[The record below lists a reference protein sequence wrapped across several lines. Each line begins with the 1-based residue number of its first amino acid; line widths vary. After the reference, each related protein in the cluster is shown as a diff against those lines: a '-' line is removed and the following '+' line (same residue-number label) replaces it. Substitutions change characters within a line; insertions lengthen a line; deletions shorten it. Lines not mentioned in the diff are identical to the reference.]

1 MEKFKISVL
10 FFQEKKFQRKIQ
22 EPFPSRTLLKIQETF
37 INFNLSGKKLYKI
50 SVRKIQEQLLRKS
63 HQIFENL
70 GAITART
77 HKIFQE
83 HRSLHPRT
91 GRFFQEIEILFSRS
105 IGHSQEQI
113 YFSRK
118 EKIQPNRYINPGL
131 RRKRTDPFLQN
142 QKGFRADVLYFL
154 AVGWT

>member
-37 INFNLSGKKLYKI
+37 INFNTSGKKLYKI

-77 HKIFQE
+77 HQILQE
-83 HRSLHPRT
+83 HRSLPRT
-91 GRFFQEIEILFSRS
+91 DRFFQEIEILFSRS

-118 EKIQPNRYINPGL
+118 EKFQPNRYINPGL
-131 RRKRTDPFLQN
+131 RRKRTDRFLQD
-142 QKGFRADVLYFL
+142 QKGFRTDVLYFL
-154 AVGWT
+154 AVGCT